1 MRAYGLPHI
10 QEDFGKDGERCFQYE
25 GVPAHY
31 HSYVRPY
38 LDENLSRRYVEER
51 GLIKYPAR
59 SADLT
64 TMGFSGYNI

>member
-10 QEDFGKDGERCFQYE
+10 QEDFGKDGERCFQYD

-31 HSYVRPY
+31 HSY
-38 LDENLSRRYVEER
+38 LDENLSRRCVEER
-51 GLIKYPAR
+51 SLIKYPAR

-64 TMGFSGYNI
+64 TMGFSDYNI